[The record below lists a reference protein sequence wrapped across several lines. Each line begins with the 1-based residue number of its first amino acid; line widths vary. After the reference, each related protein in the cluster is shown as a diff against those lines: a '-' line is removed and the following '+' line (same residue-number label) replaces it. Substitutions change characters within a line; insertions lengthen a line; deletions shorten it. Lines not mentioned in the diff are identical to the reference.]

1 MDMVRFSY
9 IVDAISKDNLVAN
22 ANKVGSHLLW
32 NLRQIRELDNTRGK
46 GLMIAFDV
54 DSPQKRDEVVSKL
67 QNKMLVLKCGIKS
80 IRLRPSLTFSKEDA
94 DLASN
99 YIQEAV
105 R

>member
-1 MDMVRFSY
+1 MVRFSY
-9 IVDAISKDNLVAN
+9 IVDAISKENLVSN

-32 NLRQIRELDNTRGK
+32 NLRQIRGIDNTRGK

-54 DSPQKRDEVVSKL
+54 DNLKKRDEIVSKL

-94 DLASN
+94 DLASS
-99 YIQEAV
+99 YIEEAV
-105 R
+105 K